1 MTADQAR
8 KLLAVVEEREAS
20 EAFSRAI
27 GWTVLVSHMDAPE
40 RLLGVYGSFAE
51 PAAALEYAATQEGEL
66 NEGEETGF
74 RCQVHPIMPV
84 S

>member
-8 KLLAVVEEREAS
+8 RLLAVVEERDAS

-27 GWTVLVSHMDAPE
+27 GWGVIVTHLDAPE
-40 RLLGVYGSFAE
+40 VVLGLYGGFTE
-51 PAAALEYAATQEGEL
+51 PAAALAHAAMQETEL

-74 RCQVHPIMPV
+74 RCQVQAIMPFT
-84 S
+84 